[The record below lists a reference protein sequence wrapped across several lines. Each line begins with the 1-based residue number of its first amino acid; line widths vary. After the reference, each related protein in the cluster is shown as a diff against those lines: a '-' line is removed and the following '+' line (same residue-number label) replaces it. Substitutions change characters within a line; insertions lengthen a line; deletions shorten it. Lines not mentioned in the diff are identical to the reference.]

1 MQLKQTKILNIVLL
15 TAFICSLF
23 SINYIQ
29 TRFGH
34 YHLDEQ
40 GNVVYHAHI
49 YNENDNSGNDSPFA
63 SHEHSKSQF
72 QVLNDLVKNKKL
84 INKIVFLNFT
94 DNFVIFYNILNNLD
108 IVLKYDIYIQ
118 GALRSPPIS

>member
-1 MQLKQTKILNIVLL
+1 VQLKRTKILNIVLL

-23 SINYIQ
+23 AINYIQ

-34 YHLDEQ
+34 YHIDEQ

-49 YNENDNSGNDSPFA
+49 YNENESDGNDSPFA
-63 SHEHSKSQF
+63 SHKHSKSQF

-84 INKIVFLNFT
+84 ISKIIFQNFN
-94 DNFVIFYNILNNLD
+94 DNFVIFYKFFNNLD

-118 GALRSPPIS
+118 GALRSPPFS